1 MAVAKKITPYVR
13 VLGINQKGKT
23 ILSDICQIDKKLN
36 IITSVKKFEDIN
48 LSKNLEQMLQKDI
61 YATNIYTLGYEY
73 ESWSN
78 LDYTNKLIVI

>member
-1 MAVAKKITPYVR
+1 M
-13 VLGINQKGKT
+13 
-23 ILSDICQIDKKLN
+23 SDICQIDKKIN

-48 LSKNLEQMLQKDI
+48 LSRNLEQMLQKDI